1 MMDIKWVALLIETS
15 SSWGR
20 QIIAGISDYVRRHG
34 RWILYV
40 DHRGTYEKQTIP
52 AWWEGDGIIAR
63 VTNAELAQQVRLSG
77 IPCVNVSTIR
87 VPGSEIQQVTTSEK
101 RVGEIGAEYLLAA
114 GLKHFGYFGPPRR
127 EFYVDQILHSFR
139 QKLTEAGHTVSVID
153 PDRVLRSDT
162 DPHLDLRQL
171 GEWLKQLEQPAG
183 ILCWN
188 ALGAHRV
195 TEACCWLGMRVPEDV
210 SVLGGENDQLTAE
223 IAMPQLTCI
232 DQAPRRLG
240 FLAASELERLL
251 AGGKPGTP
259 LLVEPG
265 GVLARESVINNSIS
279 DPVVDEAVALIKKH
293 GTGDYDIAQ
302 LLAALP
308 VSRRSLELRF
318 QRALGHG
325 PGAELRRVRLAEAQ
339 RLLSDTDMQI
349 KEVAFKSGL
358 KNPEQLQR
366 LIREATSL
374 SPSQYRQAYRRQ
386 PELGTPPPPIV
397 ATKSNKAVS
406 AS

>member
-1 MMDIKWVALLIETS
+1 MENKRVALLIETS
-15 SSWGR
+15 SSWGQ

-40 DHRGTYEKQTIP
+40 DHRGTFEKQSIP
-52 AWWEGDGIIAR
+52 AWWEGEGIIAR
-63 VTNAELAQQVRLSG
+63 VTSSLLVQQVRQSNL
-77 IPCVNVSTIR
+77 PCVNVSTIR
-87 VPGSEIQQVTTSEK
+87 VPGAVIQQVTTSEK
-101 RVGEIGAEYLLAA
+101 RVGELGAETLIAA
-114 GLKHFGYFGPPRR
+114 GLKNFGYFGPPRR
-127 EFYVDQILHSFR
+127 EFYTDNILVAFK
-139 QKLTEAGHTVSVID
+139 QKLKESGYTTSVID

-162 DPHLDLRQL
+162 DPHLDLREL
-171 GEWLKQLEQPAG
+171 GAWLQGLKKPAG
-183 ILCWN
+183 VLCWN

-195 TEACCWLGMRVPEDV
+195 TEACCWLKLRVPEEV
-210 SVLGGENDQLTAE
+210 SVLGGEYDQLTAE

-240 FLAASELERLL
+240 FLAASELDRLMS
-251 AGGKPGTP
+251 GGKPGDP

-265 GVLARESVINNSIS
+265 GVLPRESVINKSVS
-279 DPVVDEAVALIKKH
+279 DPLVDEAVRLIREN
-293 GTGDYDIAQ
+293 GTGSFDISK
-302 LLAALP
+302 LLAMLP

-325 PGAELRRVRLAEAQ
+325 PGAELRRVRLIEAQ
-339 RLLSDTDMQI
+339 RLLSETEMQV
-349 KEVAFKSGL
+349 KEVAWRSGL

-386 PELGTPPPPIV
+386 PTLGSPPPSIVPIRPNP
-397 ATKSNKAVS
+397 A
-406 AS
+406 